1 MKNRFKDKDYK
12 WTEADF
18 QPKKKTSWMWEV
30 VAYTVLYIVP
40 LSVCYFI
47 VVALSSFIRSL

>member
-1 MKNRFKDKDYK
+1 MKNQFKDKDYK